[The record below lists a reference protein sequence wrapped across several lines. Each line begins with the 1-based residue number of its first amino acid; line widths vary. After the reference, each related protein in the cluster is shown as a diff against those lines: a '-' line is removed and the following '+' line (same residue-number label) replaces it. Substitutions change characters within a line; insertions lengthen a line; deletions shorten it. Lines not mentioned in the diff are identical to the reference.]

1 MDERNF
7 FTKKFFKLNNM
18 IMDVVD
24 NFSMVNFIQLNIEDE
39 DSVQELQMNID
50 NIIQYDENRMPND
63 KHFLDNQGDDKDEP
77 DTLEAAAA

>member
-7 FTKKFFKLNNM
+7 FSKKFFKLNNM

-39 DSVQELQMNID
+39 ESVGELQMNID
-50 NIIQYDENRMPND
+50 NIVQYDENRMPND
-63 KHFLDNQGDDKDEP
+63 RHFTDNKEDQDEP
-77 DTLEAAAA
+77 DTL